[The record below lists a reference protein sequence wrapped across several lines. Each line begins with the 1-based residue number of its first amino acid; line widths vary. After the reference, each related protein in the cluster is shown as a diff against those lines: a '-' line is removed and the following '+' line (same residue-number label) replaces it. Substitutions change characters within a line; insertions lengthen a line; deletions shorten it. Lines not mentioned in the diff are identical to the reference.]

1 MDLTPKRFADTVVL
15 APVGRVDHVM
25 ADAFKTALAPHL
37 ALCAASGDR
46 LVLDLAGVEYISS
59 VGLRV
64 LLLASKQVKRQG
76 GALAVAALQPV
87 VREIFEI
94 SRFTLVLNVEPSV
107 RQALAKLSAAALAA
121 FDAG

>member
-1 MDLTPKRFADTVVL
+1 MNLASKRFADTVVL
-15 APVGRVDHVM
+15 APVGHIDHVT
-25 ADAFKTALAPHL
+25 AEAFKTALGPHL
-37 ALCAASGDR
+37 ALCAAGRDR

-64 LLLASKQVKRQG
+64 LLLASKQAKGQG
-76 GALAVAALQPV
+76 GALVVAGLQPV

-94 SRFTLVLNVEPSV
+94 SRFTLVLNVEPGV
-107 RQALAKLSAAALAA
+107 RDALAKLSAAALAV

>member
-25 ADAFKTALAPHL
+25 ADAFKAALAPHL